1 MYSYDEYIFTRNQTI
16 IIYTFIA
23 LGGVILSLFFY
34 RSIIFA
40 VVILPFTKKI
50 KAWVGEQLIDKR
62 RRELLEQFKDFL
74 FVASTSIGSGH
85 SMKDAVRD
93 SIPEIISIYGEDAIL
108 VKELQ
113 VIDRRLNQG
122 HESDTGVLMDFAIR
136 SKQEDIIDFV
146 TIYSTCK
153 RTGASLIIALNRAAS
168 VIIDKMTIEKEI
180 RELVRSKRNEGMIIF
195 TMPFVII
202 VFLNIFSPDY
212 ISPLYTTWAG
222 RIIMTG
228 TIAMNIFIYSVI
240 RKIIRVDI

>member
-1 MYSYDEYIFTRNQTI
+1 
-16 IIYTFIA
+16 
-23 LGGVILSLFFY
+23 
-34 RSIIFA
+34 
-40 VVILPFTKKI
+40 
-50 KAWVGEQLIDKR
+50 
-62 RRELLEQFKDFL
+62 
-74 FVASTSIGSGH
+74 
-85 SMKDAVRD
+85 MKDAVRD

-122 HESDTGVLMDFAIR
+122 HESDTDVLMDFAIR